1 MRAFFFLFLPLL
13 VCMEIGV
20 VLEGDLVGVDHEN
33 YDPRIRDGIA
43 AYKTWMFFQRE
54 SLQRDCWGVSVLLTE
69 LQT

>member
-1 MRAFFFLFLPLL
+1 ML
-13 VCMEIGV
+13 G
-20 VLEGDLVGVDHEN
+20 GGLVGVDHEN
-33 YDPRIRDGIA
+33 YDHRIRDGIA